1 MREREREG
9 ESHTHSIELEEAK
22 RIKHLLNRAKAFSN
36 LL

>member
-22 RIKHLLNRAKAFSN
+22 HTKQLLNREKAFSN